1 MCDDWGDRQDIMD
14 RDRQY
19 IRYLDDDFYGNC
31 SEWEDPDNDCDEEDE
46 DDDA

>member
-1 MCDDWGDRQDIMD
+1 MCDDWGDRQAIID

-19 IRYLDDDFYGNC
+19 IRYLDEDFYGNF
-31 SEWEDPDNDCDEEDE
+31 SEWEGLDNDCDEEDE